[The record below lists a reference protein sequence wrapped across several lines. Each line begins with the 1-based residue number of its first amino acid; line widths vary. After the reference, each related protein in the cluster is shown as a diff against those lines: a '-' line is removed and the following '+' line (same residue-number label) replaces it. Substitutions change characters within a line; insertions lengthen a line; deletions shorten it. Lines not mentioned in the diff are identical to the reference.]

1 MKISLNWLKK
11 YVNIPETVSDEE
23 LIRLIGARLV
33 EVEGVVDETHK
44 YDKIVVVKVE
54 SCEKIPET
62 HLSLCQINNGGEEL
76 VQVAC
81 GAPNV
86 YAGMLAAWIAPGA
99 VVPASV
105 HEDAPFVIGKR
116 KLRGYESS
124 GMLAGADELD
134 FGDDHSGIVE
144 IDPAMAKPGDL
155 LADVFDLNDLILE
168 IENKSLTH
176 RPDTF
181 GIIGFAREV
190 AGILGLEFDYKA
202 LENSQAILLGSR
214 PVSPSPWVTGANP
227 RAAAL
232 RNPLEEQLASFSDRE
247 LKTSFSDQGLKN
259 SLSRGGFLA
268 PVFTGLGPSSSAA
281 ASGSPRK
288 TILEPLDIL
297 NIFKVSVDEKVCP
310 RYTAVVLE
318 KHGEIEKKYL
328 TWVDTMLCKA
338 GMRPVD
344 PIVDATNFVMLLTGQ
359 PLHAFDYDK
368 FAQVCGGEPE
378 IVVRR
383 ARVGEKIVLLDEKE
397 VELNENDIVICAGE
411 KPVVLAGAMGG
422 KATAIDE
429 NTRKIILESA
439 TFSLYNLR
447 KTQMAHGIFSEAIT
461 RFTKGQPAAGTLV
474 VAEACAEMLSR
485 GFKVVGV
492 TDTYPQPQ
500 EPIVVKITTD
510 EINGLLGTEYTP
522 ELIVKTLANVGF
534 EIETENGAE
543 DEAKSGAKTGGVAK
557 IEAKAGSA
565 AKIEAETSKKA
576 ANKNLT
582 IKSPDWRTDIH
593 IKEDIIEEVGRLLGY
608 DNIEPTL
615 PKHRT
620 AEKNELFGLKKQIRE
635 SLARFGANEVL
646 TYSFVSGKLL
656 EKVGQD
662 AGQSY
667 KIVNSI
673 SPELQYVRQSMVPS
687 LLEKTYLNEKLPVEK
702 FAIFEMN
709 QVFSKRW
716 GMNDEGVPAGRN
728 KLGFVIAERKNAGTA
743 YYAAKKYVAELL
755 KEFNVEPEFAPLE
768 KAKKAEKLAES
779 APFEPKRSAEILVDG
794 EYLGVVG
801 EFKNSVRHEFKLT
814 PYLAGF
820 EIDLDMLMA
829 KKSHEKKLDFR
840 KLKHEDVTIETD
852 KIYAEVLAELK
863 VKYPE
868 AKITPGV
875 IYQAEGQTTKK
886 MTFHLVY

>member
-1 MKISLNWLKK
+1 MKISLNWLKQ

-33 EVEGVVDETHK
+33 EVEGVIDETHK
-44 YDKIVVVKVE
+44 YDKIFVVKVE

-76 VQVAC
+76 MQVVC

-86 YAGMLAAWIAPGA
+86 HAGMLAAWIAPGA

-105 HEDAPFVIGKR
+105 HEDAPFVISKR

-144 IDPAMAKPGDL
+144 IDPTMAKPGDL
-155 LADVFDLNDLILE
+155 LADVFGLNDLILE

-181 GIIGFAREV
+181 GIVGFAREV
-190 AGILGLEFDYKA
+190 AGILGIKFDCD
-202 LENSQAILLGSR
+202 L
-214 PVSPSPWVTGANP
+214 
-227 RAAAL
+227 
-232 RNPLEEQLASFSDRE
+232 
-247 LKTSFSDQGLKN
+247 LKN
-259 SLSRGGFLA
+259 LETVFRGDPEPGKARTSATTPVATGVVDAPREKSVSSFLN
-268 PVFTGLGPSSSAA
+268 TS
-281 ASGSPRK
+281 
-288 TILEPLDIL
+288 
-297 NIFKVSVDEKVCP
+297 NIIKVSIDEEICP

-344 PIVDATNFVMLLTGQ
+344 SIVDATNFVMLLTGQ

-368 FAQVCGGEPE
+368 FVQVCGGEPE

-383 ARVGEKIVLLDEKE
+383 ARAGEKIVLLDEKE
-397 VELNENDIVICAGE
+397 IGLNENDIVICAGE
-411 KPVVLAGAMGG
+411 KPVALAGAMGG

-461 RFTKGQPAAGTLV
+461 RFTKGQPAAGTLAA
-474 VAEACAEMLSR
+474 AEACAGMLAR
-485 GFKVVGV
+485 GFKVVGGA
-492 TDTYPQPQ
+492 DTYPQPQ
-500 EPIVVKITTD
+500 KPIVVKITTD
-510 EINGLLGTEYTP
+510 EINGLLGTEYAP
-522 ELIVKTLANVGF
+522 ELIVQTLANVGF
-534 EIETENGAE
+534 EVEVEGE
-543 DEAKSGAKTGGVAK
+543 DGSEAKVETKAKNVIDAEVGVDEK
-557 IEAKAGSA
+557 
-565 AKIEAETSKKA
+565 KKA
-576 ANKNLT
+576 INKNLT

-615 PKHRT
+615 PRHKT
-620 AEKNELFGLKKQIRE
+620 AEKNELLDLKKQIRK

-646 TYSFVSGKLL
+646 TYSFASGKLL

-662 AGQSY
+662 AEQSY

-673 SPELQYVRQSMVPS
+673 SPELQYVRQSVVPS

-709 QVFSKRW
+709 QVFSKQW

-743 YYAAKKYVAELL
+743 FYAAKKYVAELL
-755 KEFNVEPEFAPLE
+755 KEFNVEPEFVPFE
-768 KAKKAEKLAES
+768 KVKKSEKMAEQT
-779 APFEPKRSAEILVDG
+779 PFEPKRSAEILVNG
-794 EYLGVVG
+794 EYLGVIG
-801 EFKNSVRHEFKLT
+801 EFKNSVRHEFKLA

-829 KKSHEKKLDFR
+829 KKTHEKKLDFR
-840 KLKHEDVTIETD
+840 KLKHEDITIETD
-852 KIYAEVLAELK
+852 KTYAEVLEEIKA
-863 VKYPE
+863 KYPE

-886 MTFHLVY
+886 MTFHLAH

>member
-1 MKISLNWLKK
+1 MKISLNWLKQ

-33 EVEGVVDETHK
+33 EVEGVIDETHK
-44 YDKIVVVKVE
+44 YDKILVVKVE

-76 VQVAC
+76 VQVVC

-86 YAGMLAAWIAPGA
+86 HAGMLAAWIAPGA

-134 FGDDHSGIVE
+134 FGDDHSGIAE
-144 IDPAMAKPGDL
+144 IDPTMAKPGDL
-155 LADVFDLNDLILE
+155 LADVFGLNDLILE

-181 GIIGFAREV
+181 GIVGFAREV
-190 AGILGLEFDYKA
+190 AGILGIKFDCD
-202 LENSQAILLGSR
+202 LLK
-214 PVSPSPWVTGANP
+214 N
-227 RAAAL
+227 
-232 RNPLEEQLASFSDRE
+232 
-247 LKTSFSDQGLKN
+247 LKTVFRGDPEPGKARTSATTPVATGVVDAPREKSVSSF
-259 SLSRGGFLA
+259 
-268 PVFTGLGPSSSAA
+268 
-281 ASGSPRK
+281 
-288 TILEPLDIL
+288 L
-297 NIFKVSVDEKVCP
+297 NTSNIIKVSIDEEICP
-310 RYTAVVLE
+310 RYTAAVLE

-328 TWVDTMLCKA
+328 TWIDTMLCKA

-383 ARVGEKIVLLDEKE
+383 ARAGEKIVLLDEKE
-397 VELNENDIVICAGE
+397 IGLNENDIVICAGE
-411 KPVVLAGAMGG
+411 KPVALAGAMGG

-461 RFTKGQPAAGTLV
+461 RFTKGQPAAGTLAA
-474 VAEACAEMLSR
+474 AEACAGMLAR
-485 GFKVVGV
+485 GFKVVGGA
-492 TDTYPQPQ
+492 DTYPQPQ
-500 EPIVVKITTD
+500 KPIVVKITTD
-510 EINGLLGTEYTP
+510 EINGLLGTEYAP
-522 ELIVKTLANVGF
+522 ELIVQTLANVGF
-534 EIETENGAE
+534 EVEVEGENGS
-543 DEAKSGAKTGGVAK
+543 EAKVETKAKNVIDAEVGVDEK
-557 IEAKAGSA
+557 
-565 AKIEAETSKKA
+565 KKA
-576 ANKNLT
+576 TNKNLT
-582 IKSPDWRTDIH
+582 IKSPDWRTDIR

-615 PKHRT
+615 PRHKT
-620 AEKNELFGLKKQIRE
+620 AEKNELLDLKKQIRE

-656 EKVGQD
+656 EKVGQS
-662 AGQSY
+662 AEQSY

-673 SPELQYVRQSMVPS
+673 SPELQYVRQSVAPS

-709 QVFSKRW
+709 QAFSRQW

-743 YYAAKKYVAELL
+743 FYAAKKYVAELL
-755 KEFNVEPEFAPLE
+755 KEFNVEPEFVPFE
-768 KAKKAEKLAES
+768 KVKKSEKMAEQT
-779 APFEPKRSAEILVDG
+779 PFEPKRSAEILVDG
-794 EYLGVVG
+794 EYLGVIG
-801 EFKNSVRHEFKLT
+801 EFKNSVRHEFKLA

-820 EIDLDMLMA
+820 EIDLDVLMA
-829 KKSHEKKLDFR
+829 KKTHEKKLDFR
-840 KLKHEDVTIETD
+840 KLKHEDITIETD
-852 KIYAEVLAELK
+852 KTYAEVLEEIKA
-863 VKYPE
+863 KYPE

-886 MTFHLVY
+886 MTFHLAH